1 MSACFMN
8 WPKVCS
14 EYQRYESFQSC
25 FRYRKTIT
33 WSGLPGIP
41 KNWWSK
47 RKHKEKE
54 ETNNKK
60 KTTKEILNF
69 KIL

>member
-25 FRYRKTIT
+25 FRYRKTIS

-41 KNWWSK
+41 KIGGAKENIKK
-47 RKHKEKE
+47 RKRQIIKRKLQ
-54 ETNNKK
+54 KK
-60 KTTKEILNF
+60 F
-69 KIL
+69 